1 MIYTG
6 TAYGTH
12 TVLVRYDKLY
22 IPANKSQVSKVHH
35 TIYIISSTTVY
46 LVVQT
51 FKRGGT
57 LRRVSFSLVYA
68 TVACVS
74 NLFKSIQVFF
84 VRHAR
89 EIEEGGHLLA
99 GRVQRDRGRRR
110 GVQDSHPAPPPD
122 TSWTRC
128 ELTCTLNG

>member
-1 MIYTG
+1 MIYTRHG
-6 TAYGTH
+6 IRYTYSISIIIVGMFIYRPTNPKYQKYTTH
-12 TVLVRYDKLY
+12 T
-22 IPANKSQVSKVHH
+22 IS
-35 TIYIISSTTVY
+35 TIY

-110 GVQDSHPAPPPD
+110 GAQDSHPAPPPD